1 MRIPDRSGAMK
12 MSEKNVGTEKAER
25 ELPFTYLCTLS
36 GLDENARR
44 MKFAEFAANGA
55 KHLVLSDGMLK
66 LLAGEPKAYLNL
78 RHEMRDAGLTFVDAH
93 APFGAECDPALPV
106 PEYRRQMLAR
116 LKFNLQLVADF
127 GVSSCCVHIDSTLY
141 SGYTLAQHLDAARA
155 TLDEVL
161 PVAEKLGVVICLENI
176 FKPLNTVEDVL
187 TLIREF
193 PSPCLGACYDSGH
206 ANIMEHGMNDP
217 ECIAFDRFGKVG
229 VPVPWEKDVLDRMLP
244 HIVNCHLHDN
254 RAVKDDHD
262 LPGRGT
268 VDWAETFAKL
278 RTAPRL
284 KCIQSEVAAVK
295 HALPIKTLVETFGR
309 LRK

>member
-1 MRIPDRSGAMK
+1 MNSG
-12 MSEKNVGTEKAER
+12 EI
-25 ELPFTYLCTLS
+25 PFTYLCTVA
-36 GLDENARR
+36 GLDEGARR

-55 KHLVLSDGMLK
+55 KHIVLSDGMLK

-78 RHEMRDAGLTFVDAH
+78 RQEVRDAGLDFVDAH

-116 LKFNLQLVADF
+116 LKFNLQLIADF
-127 GVSSCCVHIDSTLY
+127 GVTSCCVHIDTTLY
-141 SGYTLAQHLDAARA
+141 PGYPLARHLDAARA

-161 PVAEKLGVVICLENI
+161 PLAERLGVAIGLENI
-176 FKPLNTVEDVL
+176 FKPLNTVDDVL
-187 TLIREF
+187 TLIGEF
-193 PSPCLGACYDSGH
+193 PSPCLGACFDSGH

-217 ECIAFDRFGKVG
+217 ECLAFDRFGRAG

-254 RAVKDDHD
+254 CAVKDDHD
-262 LPGRGT
+262 LPGRGS
-268 VDWAETFAKL
+268 VDWAATFAKL

-284 KCIQSEVAAVK
+284 KSMQSEVIAVK
-295 HALPIKTLVETFGR
+295 HAIPVKTLVETFEKLRGNQNQDR
-309 LRK
+309 L